1 MDIEGLR
8 TRCISLFKEL
18 ASVPGS
24 TISVKDVTEFTDR
37 INGISNVD
45 GLQET
50 IAQLKEDIDKAVK
63 SNQMSA
69 ELAQKQAAEE
79 LERMKD
85 AEEQRRIDA
94 QNPNAAKF
102 L

>member
-1 MDIEGLR
+1 MDIESLR

-18 ASVPGS
+18 ATVPGS
-24 TISVKDVTEFTDR
+24 KASIKDVAEFTDR
-37 INGISNVD
+37 INSISDAD

-50 IAQLKEDIDKAVK
+50 IAQLQEDIDEAVK
-63 SNQMSA
+63 SNQMLS
-69 ELAQKQAAEE
+69 ELEKRHAAEE
-79 LERMKD
+79 LERMKE
-85 AEEQRRIDA
+85 AEEQRLIDA

>member
-18 ASVPGS
+18 ATVPGS
-24 TISVKDVTEFTDR
+24 KASIKDVAEFTDR
-37 INGISNVD
+37 INGISNID

-63 SNQMSA
+63 SNQMA
-69 ELAQKQAAEE
+69 TELSQKESLEE
-79 LERMKD
+79 LERQKE
-85 AEEQRRIDA
+85 AEEMRRLVA
-94 QNPNAAKF
+94 ENPNAAKF

>member
-8 TRCISLFKEL
+8 LKCISLFKEL

-24 TISVKDVTEFTDR
+24 KASVKDVAEFTDR

-63 SNQMSA
+63 SNQMA
-69 ELAQKQAAEE
+69 TELSQKESLEE
-79 LERMKD
+79 LERQKE
-85 AEEQRRIDA
+85 AEEMRRLVA
-94 QNPNAAKF
+94 ENPNAAKF

>member
-1 MDIEGLR
+1 MDIAGLR
-8 TRCISLFKEL
+8 IRCISLFKEL
-18 ASVPGS
+18 ATVPGS
-24 TISVKDVTEFTDR
+24 KASIKDVAEFTDR
-37 INGISNVD
+37 INGISDVD